1 MKNTN
6 NKLIKSKK
14 YSGVYY
20 KDTILDRMYYIAYK
34 NSNGNYSKY
43 KVGCK
48 SSGITEVYCYNL
60 RNEELNKIKL
70 GHNPKLSSKDVIIK
84 FDEIANDYY
93 NNMKLS
99 QCSDTKNST
108 NKYINHIK
116 PIFGSMNIKNITSTM
131 IHEFKIKKLEIYAPA
146 TVATLV
152 SFISSIFNFAKNNTK
167 KFKEDNPAL
176 GVESTIFID
185 NARERYLIKDEIYLL
200 LDTLKLNKYNNKPHI
215 AILLVIFV
223 KIALST
229 GARAS
234 SIINIQK
241 KDINFETKTIQIF
254 DTKNKSWYTSYLS
267 NKIFDTN
274 DYIFLNSFNLFDY
287 VFFVKKRLLTHR
299 IIAYHTRPIYN
310 DLFNQGL
317 KENDYK
323 NRVCNHTLRHTFA
336 SHLAINGVS
345 LFEIQKLMNH
355 KDINM
360 TLRYMKLAEENKIS
374 AVEKIY

>member
-1 MKNTN
+1 MDNTQT
-6 NKLIKSKK
+6 KLIKSKK

-20 KDTILDRMYYIAYK
+20 KDTSLDRVYYIAYK

-48 SSGITEVYCYNL
+48 SSGITEIYCYNL
-60 RNEELNKIKL
+60 RNEEINKIKL
-70 GHNPKLSSKDVIIK
+70 GHNPKLSFKELIIK

-93 NNMKLS
+93 TNMKLS
-99 QCSDTKNST
+99 QCSDVKNSY

-116 PIFGSMNIKNITSTM
+116 PVFGPINIKNITPTM
-131 IHEFKIKKLEIYAPA
+131 IHEFKIKKLQTYAPA
-146 TVATLV
+146 TVASHI
-152 SFISSIFNFAKNNTK
+152 SFISSIYNFAINTTK
-167 KFKEDNPAL
+167 KYKGDNPAF
-176 GVESTIFID
+176 GIESTIFVD
-185 NARERYLIKDEIYLL
+185 NARERYLSKDEIYVL
-200 LDTLKLNKYNNKPHI
+200 LDILKSNEYNNKPHI
-215 AILLVIFV
+215 AILLIIFV

-234 SIINIQK
+234 SIINIQR
-241 KDINFETKTIQIF
+241 KDINLESNTIQIF

-267 NKIFDTN
+267 NKIFDES
-274 DYIFLNSFNLFDY
+274 DYTFLNSFNQFDY
-287 VFFVKKRLLTHR
+287 IFFVKKRLLTHR

-317 KENDYK
+317 KDDDYK

-336 SHLAINGVS
+336 SHLAINGIS

-360 TLRYMKLAEENKIS
+360 TLRYMKLAEENKVS

>member
-20 KDTILDRMYYIAYK
+20 KDTVLDRIYYIAYK

-99 QCSDTKNST
+99 QCSDTKNSN
-108 NKYINHIK
+108 NKYLNHIK
-116 PIFGSMNIKNITSTM
+116 PIFGSINIKNITSTM
-131 IHEFKIKKLEIYAPA
+131 IHEFKIKKLEIYVSA
-146 TVATLV
+146 TVANLV

-167 KFKEDNPAL
+167 KFKGDNPAL

-185 NARERYLIKDEIYLL
+185 NARERYLTKDEIYLL

-336 SHLAINGVS
+336 SHLAINGIS

>member
-20 KDTILDRMYYIAYK
+20 KDTILDRIYYIAYK

-70 GHNPKLSSKDVIIK
+70 GHNPKLSSKDIIIK

-116 PIFGSMNIKNITSTM
+116 PIFGSINIKNITLTM
-131 IHEFKIKKLEIYAPA
+131 IHEFKIKKLNAYAPA
-146 TVATLV
+146 TVANLV

-167 KFKEDNPAL
+167 KFKGDNPAL

-185 NARERYLIKDEIYLL
+185 NARERYLTKDEIYLL

-336 SHLAINGVS
+336 SHLAINGIS